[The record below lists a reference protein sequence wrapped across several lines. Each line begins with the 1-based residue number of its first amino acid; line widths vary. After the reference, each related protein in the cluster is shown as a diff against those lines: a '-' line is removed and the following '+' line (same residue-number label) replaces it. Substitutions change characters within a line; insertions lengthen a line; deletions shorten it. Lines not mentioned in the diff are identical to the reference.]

1 MHIEDLI
8 RDYSAKSD
16 EELLE
21 LASESGELTSIAQ
34 TALTNELAKRRINV
48 AEQLKALG
56 DEEVL
61 SKPGQLGILANQPRH
76 YSYQVSQFVAEV
88 LTVYHSHFWL
98 FVRLVAPAVII
109 GYIAV
114 LTGRSE
120 GHEIAR
126 YIPRGVEGLEHKTEM
141 LESLLATQ
149 LGFFVSWVAFSVSFG
164 AICSAVGQI
173 GAGFIPSVH
182 DSFAAVR
189 ARVGPFLRI
198 SLLLYSILIVLI
210 AGAGLLSVGVMA
222 ILSKRQAHPSILA
235 IELISFATVGLALLV
250 FSRFGL
256 AMPALILD
264 NYTVGQAIFRSDEL
278 TQGKWMMLAILL
290 VKSVIGGYLVGMF
303 PFWVAARIPAK
314 IPAPW
319 FPWLFNIA
327 SVAAV
332 IVVEPTMFIGFAV
345 LYLRMSAPLAASGG
359 VRGRY

>member
-8 RDYSAKSD
+8 RGYCTKSD

-61 SKPGQLGILANQPRH
+61 AKPEELGILANQLRRD
-76 YSYQVSQFVAEV
+76 SYQVSRFVAEV
-88 LTVYHSHFWL
+88 LTVYHSHFSL

-114 LTGRSE
+114 LTGRNE
-120 GHEIAR
+120 GREIAR
-126 YIPRGVEGLEHKTEM
+126 HIPRGLEGLEHKTEM
-141 LESLLATQ
+141 LESLLANQ
-149 LGFFVSWVAFSVSFG
+149 FGFFVSWVAFSVSFG
-164 AICSAVGQI
+164 AICSAVRQI
-173 GAGFIPSVH
+173 GEGFIPSVH

-189 ARVGPFLRI
+189 ARMGPFLRI
-198 SLLLYSILIVLI
+198 SLVLYSILIVLM

-222 ILSKRQAHPSILA
+222 ILSKGQARPSTLA
-235 IELISFATVGLALLV
+235 IQLISFAVVGLALLV
-250 FSRFGL
+250 FSRFSL
-256 AMPALILD
+256 AVPALILD
-264 NYTVGQAIFRSDEL
+264 NYRVGQAIFRSDEL
-278 TQGKWMMLAILL
+278 TQGKWMTLAILL
-290 VKSVIGGYLVGMF
+290 VKSVIGGYLVGIF
-303 PFWVAARIPAK
+303 PFWIAARIPAK

-332 IVVEPTMFIGFAV
+332 IVVEPTMFIGFAL
-345 LYLRMSAPLAASGG
+345 LYLKMSAPLANPSD
-359 VRGRY
+359 VRDRH